1 MAVLLQQKGAA
12 MLHHLFV
19 TEDRGERD
27 VVVDCHRTRMFR
39 VPFATL
45 PI

>member
-27 VVVDCHRTRMFR
+27 VVVDCHRGTIRYPTNL
-39 VPFATL
+39 VL
-45 PI
+45 